1 MYTDIR
7 FRYPSPCGQYAC
19 MGIDRYSEKKTSL
32 SILLY
37 PTPSH
42 LPPHVTLSRGP
53 PPGPLRPLRLP
64 KPRCV
69 SIKWSSRVLT
79 SPAAATL
86 PSRAFSYI
94 IQYLLKLLIAPP
106 PPAPHPS
113 PFPSRNR
120 PEGFP
125 RLPRPPSWTWA
136 QMQEWGRGRGPSLE
150 ILLFDFLTFEVLCC
164 KGLVRST
171 CGCCGKA
178 ATELLL

>member
-53 PPGPLRPLRLP
+53 PPGPLRPLRYHDLRLP

-94 IQYLLKLLIAPP
+94 IQYLLKLLGAPP
-106 PPAPHPS
+106 PPPLIPHPFH
-113 PFPSRNR
+113 PGIGLRAFLGCRAR
-120 PEGFP
+120 HH
-125 RLPRPPSWTWA
+125 
-136 QMQEWGRGRGPSLE
+136 GRGRRCKNGGGGGGHRSKFCCL
-150 ILLFDFLTFEVLCC
+150 IFLHLKFSAVKVL
-164 KGLVRST
+164 
-171 CGCCGKA
+171 
-178 ATELLL
+178 